1 MNATTA
7 VTGKARI
14 DYTRDTLFGPLA
26 RHVECQV
33 SVHQDQPGWLV
44 LQVFQPLPEDLH
56 DAQTLVFALQGRRT
70 SGVVKE
76 RLRLADH
83 SLRLELEPQ

>member
-1 MNATTA
+1 MDDTAT

-33 SVHQDQPGWLV
+33 SLRQDQPGWLV
-44 LQVFQPLPEDLH
+44 LQVFQPLPEDLQE
-56 DAQTLVFALQGRRT
+56 AQTLVFALQGRRT
-70 SGVVKE
+70 SGVVRE
-76 RLRLADH
+76 RQHLADH
-83 SLRLELEPQ
+83 SLWLELEPQ